1 MLSCRTRYS
10 DDCAGQSQKRARD
23 FLTGPSGGWFQES
36 ATWHGSWS
44 KPAVYVIP
52 VMSQIFPEAD
62 TALLAVSS

>member
-10 DDCAGQSQKRARD
+10 GDCAGRAKTEPETSLLVLVVGA
-23 FLTGPSGGWFQES
+23 FGKV
-36 ATWHGSWS
+36 ATWRGSWS

-52 VMSQIFPEAD
+52 ILSQIFPEAD